1 MKRIV
6 ITAALVVA
14 GSLAAAPTASAKGYV
29 RAIQVCGPSGCA
41 PVDGPRTA
49 MQRLGMDVLARTG
62 PRAQSPP
69 LLPYYRLRF
78 LPRYE
83 LPDSDTFYIPG
94 AKVIC
99 TDGGCI
105 RVRRG
110 LVPALAAAAAS
121 VGSFT
126 PRISSVTVG
135 DRPRADRAGFA
146 IMFNQKPAPLPSIAV
161 WQSHHYS
168 VTVEFRQV
176 TPWSLGGASWM
187 AYYPRY
193 HALSR
198 DGRWFHAGADVDRL
212 VRGRAA
218 LAEAGAGHGW
228 PLAAAVALVAIAAA
242 AAARRRLRRP
252 EAA

>member
-1 MKRIV
+1 MKRMLLV
-6 ITAALVVA
+6 GALAVGAFLV
-14 GSLAAAPTASAKGYV
+14 AAPAAEAKGYV
-29 RAIQVCGPSGCA
+29 KAIRVCGPSACA
-41 PVDGPRTA
+41 PVEGPRTA
-49 MQRLGMDVLARTG
+49 MRRLGMDVLTRTG
-62 PRAQSPP
+62 LQAQSPP
-69 LLPYYRLRF
+69 LLPYHRLRF

-83 LPDSDTFYIPG
+83 FSDSDTFYISG

-110 LVPALAAAAAS
+110 LVPALSAAAAS

-135 DRPRADRAGFA
+135 DRPRADRGGFA
-146 IMFNQKPAPLPSIAV
+146 IMRNQRPAPLPSTAV
-161 WQSHHYS
+161 WQSRHYGIVVKFS
-168 VTVEFRQV
+168 EL

-198 DGRWFHAGADVDRL
+198 DGHWFHAGADVDRL
-212 VRGRAA
+212 VRGQTAV
-218 LAEAGAGHGW
+218 AEAGDGHGW
-228 PLAAAVALVAIAAA
+228 LVAAAAVIALAAA
-242 AAARRRLRRP
+242 AAVGRRLWRP
-252 EAA
+252 RSA